1 MKNLN
6 IITPP
11 DKLYN
16 DALVVLLVYPTTEL
30 QEAVQ
35 SHLVD
40 IDDDIN
46 IYVYDKQ
53 VYADEDID
61 WLLTIFAMSDI
72 TIINVDTVQHHL
84 RDLLSFM
91 IAKSKTFWLTNG
103 ENRVY
108 NKLSNNRI
116 KNFEFL
122 SNLGGQFEAK

>member
-6 IITPP
+6 IITLP

>member
-1 MKNLN
+1 LKNLN
-6 IITPP
+6 IITLP